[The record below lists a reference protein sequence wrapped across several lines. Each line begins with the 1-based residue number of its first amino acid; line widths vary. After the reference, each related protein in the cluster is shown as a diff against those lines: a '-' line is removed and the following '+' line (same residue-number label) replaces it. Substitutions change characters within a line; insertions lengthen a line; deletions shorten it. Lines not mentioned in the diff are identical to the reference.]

1 MIQSLVYL
9 VLYIVVIGLVIGLLL
24 WLIDQV
30 PFPEPF
36 HRVARI
42 AIIVVGVVIVVLL
55 LLSLIGEGPARLR
68 LGDAA
73 WPMLLMTLPRPSTGR
88 K

>member
-1 MIQSLVYL
+1 MINALIYL
-9 VLYIVVIGLVIGLLL
+9 VIYIAVIGLIIGLLL

-30 PFPEPF
+30 PIPEPF

-42 AIIVVGVVIVVLL
+42 AIIVVGALIVILL
-55 LLSLIGEGPARLR
+55 LLSLIGDGPPRLR

-73 WPMLLMTLPRPSTGR
+73 WPMLLMT
-88 K
+88 